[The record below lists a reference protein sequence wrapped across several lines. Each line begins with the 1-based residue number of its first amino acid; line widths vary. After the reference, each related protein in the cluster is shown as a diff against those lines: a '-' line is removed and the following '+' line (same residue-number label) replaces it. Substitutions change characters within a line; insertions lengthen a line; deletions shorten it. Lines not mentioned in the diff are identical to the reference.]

1 MYKVTSK
8 ASGCA
13 IEGIQR
19 DALAH
24 QQLQFELMDASVISK
39 PPTELPESLQAR
51 FILERTPFPQRPSFP
66 LVPEGISS
74 QLSNISMPSHI
85 ETLFDYGDLIFAS
98 LFTRM
103 ELVTRGHHEVEL
115 VEAHLPAFL
124 KALAGSFNGMFRGS
138 WRSSIKWLGMISRS
152 VGMVLLPLGIPA
164 HSGWSQ
170 AFVSDDSADRMLQD
184 LADMRS
190 FRGSLHFAQW
200 RLSAWN
206 VMISGSS
213 VMAPVGLFAQ
223 ALFDALARSNSPG
236 PTFISNIAD
245 ISQSLE
251 TPVSED
257 EDANLALALRLH
269 PVNPQSARA
278 SQASATF
285 SATQEFGPPRQTQ

>member
-24 QQLQFELMDASVISK
+24 QQLQFELLDAGMISK
-39 PPTELPESLQAR
+39 PPMELPEGLQAR

-74 QLSNISMPSHI
+74 QLSNISMPSNI
-85 ETLFDYGDLIFAS
+85 ETLFDYGDLVFAT

-103 ELVTRGHHEVEL
+103 ELVLRGHHDTEL
-115 VEAHLPAFL
+115 VDSHLPAFL

-164 HSGWSQ
+164 HAGWSQ
-170 AFVSDDSADRMLQD
+170 AFVSDDSPDRMLQD

-190 FRGSLHFAQW
+190 FRGSMHFAQW

-213 VMAPVGLFAQ
+213 AMVPVGLFVQ
-223 ALFDALARSNSPG
+223 TLFEAHIRSNSPD
-236 PTFISNIAD
+236 PLFISNIVD
-245 ISQSLE
+245 FSQSLE
-251 TPVSED
+251 TPVAED
-257 EDANLALALRLH
+257 EDENLVLALRLH

-285 SATQEFGPPRQTQ
+285 SATQEFGPPRQSQ

>member
-8 ASGCA
+8 ASSCA
-13 IEGIQR
+13 LEGIQR

-24 QQLQFELMDASVISK
+24 QQLQFELMDSGVISK

-85 ETLFDYGDLIFAS
+85 ETLFDYGDLVFAT

-103 ELVTRGHHEVEL
+103 ELVIRGHHETEL
-115 VEAHLPAFL
+115 VDSHLPAFL

-152 VGMVLLPLGIPA
+152 VGMVLLPMGIPA
-164 HSGWSQ
+164 HAGWSQ
-170 AFVSDDSADRMLQD
+170 AFVSDDSADRMIQD

-213 VMAPVGLFAQ
+213 VMIPVGLFVQ
-223 ALFDALARSNSPG
+223 ALFEAHIRSHSPD
-236 PTFISNIAD
+236 PMFIANIVD
-245 ISQSLE
+245 VSQSLE
-251 TPVSED
+251 TPVTEEED
-257 EDANLALALRLH
+257 ENLALALRLH
-269 PVNPQSARA
+269 PVNPQSAHA
-278 SQASATF
+278 SQESSVF
-285 SATQEFGPPRQTQ
+285 SPTQKFGPPRQTQ